1 MKQSLECGDWQGL
14 WQLYPGLT
22 SRELNLLVYKP
33 VLFTVLLNTHE
44 FPKLTTLEDTP
55 SVSKQQP
62 DQFI

>member
-1 MKQSLECGDWQGL
+1 MKQSLECGDRQGL

-33 VLFTVLLNTHE
+33 VLFTVLLNT
-44 FPKLTTLEDTP
+44 EDTP